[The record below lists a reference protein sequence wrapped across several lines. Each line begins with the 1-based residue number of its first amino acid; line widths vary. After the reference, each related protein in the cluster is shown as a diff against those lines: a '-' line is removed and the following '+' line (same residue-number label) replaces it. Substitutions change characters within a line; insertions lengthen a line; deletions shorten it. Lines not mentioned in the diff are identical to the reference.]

1 MSNILLSTEARETF
15 TTKIKPDRANG
26 FGFFTIEGEKTV
38 ECKEIVGSEAKS
50 TPDTWAAVVAKVQS
64 DYRDKPAYIVGNFAY
79 STPDGDR
86 KKLILVSWCPE
97 DKIKV
102 KAKMLH
108 GSSLQSVKTGMDG
121 VQSAAIV
128 CTTLSELELSAIET
142 IVKAGTK

>member
-1 MSNILLSTEARETF
+1 MSNILLSSSAIETYN
-15 TTKIKPDRANG
+15 TKVKPDKANG

-38 ECKEIVGSEAKS
+38 ECKEIVGAEAKS
-50 TPDTWAAVVAKVQS
+50 TADIWAAVVSKVQS

-79 STPDGDR
+79 STADGDR

-128 CTTLSELELSAIET
+128 CTTLSELEYGNIET

>member
-1 MSNILLSTEARETF
+1 MSNILLSQSALDTYNS
-15 TTKIKPDRANG
+15 KVKPDKANG
-26 FGFFTIEGEKTV
+26 FGFFVIEGEKTV
-38 ECKEIVGSEAKS
+38 ECKEIVGAEGKS
-50 TPDTWAAVVAKVQS
+50 TSETWAAVTAKVTS

-79 STPDGDR
+79 SSADGDR

-121 VQSAAIV
+121 VQAAAIV
-128 CTTLSELELSAIET
+128 CTTLAELEHANILSVVT
-142 IVKAGTK
+142 TGK